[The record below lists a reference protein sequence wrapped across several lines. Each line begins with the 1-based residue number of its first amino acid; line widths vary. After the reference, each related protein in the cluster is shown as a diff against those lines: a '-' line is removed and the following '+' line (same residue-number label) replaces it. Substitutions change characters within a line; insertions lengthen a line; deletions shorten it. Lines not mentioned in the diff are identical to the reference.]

1 MKRKLHGKLNGRP
14 HFVPLAPQAVAVLK
28 DLHPVT
34 GPDGY
39 VFPGLHN
46 HQRPMSEN
54 TVNLALRRM
63 GYTAEEMVAH
73 GFRSLARTVIVE
85 QTRISADVIEAQLAH
100 GKSGPLGAAY
110 DRAEFMT
117 QRRQMM
123 ISWADYLDR
132 LRVSGEVV
140 AFQAA

>member
-1 MKRKLHGKLNGRP
+1 
-14 HFVPLAPQAVAVLK
+14 
-28 DLHPVT
+28 
-34 GPDGY
+34 
-39 VFPGLHN
+39 
-46 HQRPMSEN
+46 MSEN

-85 QTRISADVIEAQLAH
+85 QTRIPADVIEAQLAH

-132 LRVSGEVV
+132 LRVGGEVV